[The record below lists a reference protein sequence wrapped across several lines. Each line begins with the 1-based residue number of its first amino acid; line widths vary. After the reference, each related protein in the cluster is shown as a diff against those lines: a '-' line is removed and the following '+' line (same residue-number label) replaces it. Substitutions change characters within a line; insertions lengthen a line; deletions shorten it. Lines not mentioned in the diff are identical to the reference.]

1 MRKQKKGEGRGLDAF
16 EVALIKR
23 MAQSGYPRDAIM
35 SFIVRPG
42 RKISPAAVHDVTSGR
57 IGRDIE
63 AATVQE
69 AEQFMR
75 KRVNEASQF
84 TAGPTSPTIIREI
97 LRVGHGPQQSL
108 PGFETSLIEYKREV
122 PNTKD
127 GRSKIAKTVASL
139 ANAEGGYI
147 FFGVEDSRN
156 IVGVPDDINLGKF
169 WTDLSIVVTSYFAP
183 AITWTPAT
191 VPVEGKEIS
200 VIYVSESRQKPIVST
215 GELCDIKKGVIYYR
229 YPGISKAIEPG
240 DLFTLLSQRDRIVL
254 ASKAL

>member
-1 MRKQKKGEGRGLDAF
+1 MSNQKKGEGRGLDAF

-63 AATVQE
+63 PATIQE

-84 TAGPTSPTIIREI
+84 TAGPTSPTIVREI
-97 LRVGHGPQQSL
+97 LRVGHSPQQAL
-108 PGFETSLIEYKREV
+108 PGFETSLIEYKRDL
-122 PNTKD
+122 PSTKED
-127 GRSKIAKTVASL
+127 RSKIAKAIASL

-147 FFGVEDSRN
+147 FFGVEDSRKV
-156 IVGVPDDINLGKF
+156 VGIPLDARLGKC
-169 WTDLSIVVTSYFAP
+169 WTDLSTIVTSYFAP
-183 AITWTPAT
+183 AITW
-191 VPVEGKEIS
+191 I
-200 VIYVSESRQKPIVST
+200 
-215 GELCDIKKGVIYYR
+215 
-229 YPGISKAIEPG
+229 PGIA
-240 DLFTLLSQRDRIVL
+240 
-254 ASKAL
+254 